1 MHTRRR
7 EWFAFVSL
15 ALVSCPFAFSIPAY
29 GQAWLPPKN
38 TGTVSIAYRHL
49 YNHDHLYPTG
59 KRYDAGQNRQHILLM
74 DLDYGVTRRLAL
86 NLGIPLAFGKHV
98 GADTHF
104 DPTLQYIDDGKYHGG
119 FRDFRLGLRYSL
131 VRFGPVVITPFI
143 EGIIPSHHYATFG
156 NAATGRDLREFLVGT
171 YLGRDLEEVLPNAYF
186 QTRLSYAFVERV
198 LGMYHD
204 RTNIDAEL
212 GYQLT
217 NRVAVSGIVSFQKTL
232 GGLYSKGRWTLE
244 QKRHHDQLVRSD
256 TLHWGGGVSLVVNRT
271 TSIYA
276 TLLTMAWG
284 KNSAALSHGFTVGI
298 NKSFRTGRPR
308 PALAADTSQP

>member
-1 MHTRRR
+1 
-7 EWFAFVSL
+7 
-15 ALVSCPFAFSIPAY
+15 
-29 GQAWLPPKN
+29 
-38 TGTVSIAYRHL
+38 
-49 YNHDHLYPTG
+49 
-59 KRYDAGQNRQHILLM
+59 
-74 DLDYGVTRRLAL
+74 
-86 NLGIPLAFGKHV
+86 
-98 GADTHF
+98 
-104 DPTLQYIDDGKYHGG
+104 
-119 FRDFRLGLRYSL
+119 
-131 VRFGPVVITPFI
+131 VVITPFI

-256 TLHWGGGVSLVVNRT
+256 TLHWGGGVSLAVNRT
-271 TSIYA
+271 TSIFA

-308 PALAADTSQP
+308 PALSADTSQP